1 MVIPTY
7 MIGKVAG
14 KPDILVQK
22 PWFPVK
28 ILPTNRST
36 EDRFEAPQDP
46 TVWRGQKVA
55 EGDVGLP
62 GGIQILEPA
71 NLYPTYED
79 SIHRSLTK
87 NRFWHFFRSS
97 GLAGR
102 CLLQL
107 LKMQKLCGYPWWLFG
122 SGHGTWLGPLATL
135 VRKLEPTSPHLHSPR
150 TPWQFVADPLRI
162 HSS

>member
-1 MVIPTY
+1 

-14 KPDILVQK
+14 KPDMLVQK

-46 TVWRGQKVA
+46 TVWRGQKVFRRFVQGLHLEKRMEFA
-55 EGDVGLP
+55 EGDIGLP

-79 SIHRSLTK
+79 SIHRSLAK
-87 NRFWHFFRSS
+87 NRFWHFFWM
-97 GLAGR
+97 GLREGVCCSCWKCKNCAAIPGGSLGLPHPT
-102 CLLQL
+102 CTLQ
-107 LKMQKLCGYPWWLFG
+107 
-122 SGHGTWLGPLATL
+122 
-135 VRKLEPTSPHLHSPR
+135 EPPGNS
-150 TPWQFVADPLRI
+150 
-162 HSS
+162 

>member
-1 MVIPTY
+1 

-14 KPDILVQK
+14 KPDMLVQK

-46 TVWRGQKVA
+46 TVWRGQKVFRRFVQGLHLEKRMEFA
-55 EGDVGLP
+55 EGDIGLP

-79 SIHRSLTK
+79 SIHRSLAK
-87 NRFWHFFRSS
+87 NRFWHALFLD

-107 LKMQKLCGYPWWLFG
+107 LKVQKLCGYPWWLFG
-122 SGHGTWLGPLATL
+122 S
-135 VRKLEPTSPHLHSPR
+135 TSPHLHSPR